1 MISHKPKNAL
11 MKDSVILQAEFRTK
25 AKIEA
30 KRRKA
35 RTGPVTVNNVI
46 ITFNGAF
53 KDFDFG
59 EFPPLVTEKTQKMLL
74 GWIKLAKKEYNE
86 AVLEYFS
93 DILVD
98 FVKYFNEIREKRAS
112 FNTLNGKPWRLSEY
126 PDLKDLVICR
136 DSIISA
142 IAVEK
147 KREEEKENEDEWEP
161 KSIF

>member
-1 MISHKPKNAL
+1 
-11 MKDSVILQAEFRTK
+11 MKESVILDAQKRTLS
-25 AKIEA
+25 KIEA
-30 KRRKA
+30 KKRKA

-46 ITFNGAF
+46 ITFNNAF

-86 AVLEYFS
+86 AVLEYFA
-93 DILVD
+93 DVLID
-98 FVKYFNEIREKRAS
+98 FVKYFKEIREKRAS

-126 PDLKDLVICR
+126 PELKDLVICR

-147 KREEEKENEDEWEP
+147 KREEEKEDDNGWEP